1 MKKQDDETNNAEDA
15 GAEEA
20 GNDKQ
25 AHDGL
30 RDDELTPSDEKIG
43 ERPDNLS
50 RRSDWFQKRT
60 GGR

>member
-1 MKKQDDETNNAEDA
+1 MKKRNDETDKAEDT

-20 GNDKQ
+20 GDDKQ
-25 AHDGL
+25 AHEGSG
-30 RDDELTPSDEKIG
+30 DDELTPSDQKIG
-43 ERPDNLS
+43 ERPDNLK